1 MAIILTLA
9 LILYSGRNV
18 SAENLAVSA
27 DLLSSDAAAISDN
40 SSSDNP
46 SSDDTASDN
55 TVSDAA
61 VSSDTVS
68 DNKASEQASS
78 EIVSADEALSV
89 ELPTSAALDFIIDPL
104 GVSFLGRNGTLN
116 ISDAAIG
123 YIIPKDGTGA
133 RFVNHSPADVVV
145 SVSLSACA
153 VPGIVFSTSKD
164 AVSADEAPNLL
175 LAIVASTVSGS
186 GISDFSPASSG
197 VVSDAAGN
205 ISADFIIHSEDSTMF
220 RIGGYAN
227 PKADWSSYM
236 KEYPV
241 TVSAVFNVSKASE
254 YDIAGSDVY
263 GHGLRQ
269 GTPAA
274 DIAIP

>member
-18 SAENLAVSA
+18 SAENMAVSA
-27 DLLSSDAAAISDN
+27 DSLSSDAAAISDN
-40 SSSDNP
+40 SSSD
-46 SSDDTASDN
+46 DTASDNTVSDN

-116 ISDAAIG
+116 ISDTAIG

-175 LAIVASTVSGS
+175 LAIVPSTVSGS
-186 GISDFSPASSG
+186 GIADFSPASSG

-205 ISADFIIHSEDSTMF
+205 ISADFIIHSEDSAMF

>member
-40 SSSDNP
+40 LSSDNP

-104 GVSFLGRNGTLN
+104 GVSFLGTNGTLD

-186 GISDFSPASSG
+186 GISDFSHASSG